1 MQTDHLISLNHLF
14 FHFVEHV
21 RAERFLTFREAD
33 GMEVYSTARV
43 AREVFALRRFLL
55 AGGLEGDRVAIFAEN
70 RPGWHIAD
78 FATLLARQ
86 VVVPVYPTLAPGQ
99 IEYLL
104 GHSGCRVVIVG
115 SRQQWN
121 VLAPLLPRLPQVRM
135 VIGLEEIEEAHASLP
150 RIVAEAP
157 EPDAAERE
165 GIRARSL
172 AVDPDSLATIVYT
185 SGTTGVPKG
194 VMLSHRNLVFDLGEC
209 LKRILSKTARQALSI
224 LPLAHVFERLLCY
237 GYFYKGVPIAYGD
250 PHALKELAK
259 IHRPQVMGCVP
270 RVLEKVQEAI
280 LTQIGS
286 MPGWRGAIA
295 RNLLDAGCRRA
306 RRRMAGKPGGWRA
319 ALLAPLADLLVH
331 ARIHRQLGGLEYL
344 ICGGAWLDPEVELFF
359 RGAGFDLLQG
369 YGLTETAPVITLNP
383 LTREK
388 LGSVGPALEGVQVR
402 LSEDGEILTRGP
414 HVMLGYYN
422 DPEATRQTFQEGWLL
437 TGDLGHIDEEGYLSI
452 TGRRKEML
460 VLSNGKNVCC
470 APVEQALQRSALIQ
484 QAFLVGEGRKF
495 AGALLVPH
503 RENLQRFAAEHR
515 IPYQKLEDLL
525 VSPAVTGAFR
535 EEIARCQTHL
545 SPFEQVKRF
554 GFLSPDALLD
564 PELITPTQKM
574 RRMVLEEKYAA
585 WIRQMYVQEEPLLI
599 PRSSGDQVMS
609 AGQPQ

>member
-1 MQTDHLISLNHLF
+1 MQTDHLTSLNHLF

-21 RAERFLTFREAD
+21 CAERFLSFQKPD
-33 GMEVYSTARV
+33 GMEVYSTDRV

-55 AGGLEGDRVAIFAEN
+55 DEGLEGDRVAIFSEN
-70 RPGWHIAD
+70 RPEWHIAD

-104 GHSGCRVVIVG
+104 GHSGCRVVMVG
-115 SRQQWN
+115 SRKQWE
-121 VLAPLLPRLPQVRM
+121 VLAPLLCRLPQVRR
-135 VIGLEEIEEAHASLP
+135 VIGLEEIGGPHASLP

-165 GIRARSL
+165 AIRTRSL
-172 AVDPDSLATIVYT
+172 GVDPESLATIVYT

-194 VMLSHRNLVFDLGEC
+194 VMLSHRNIVFDLGEC

-224 LPLAHVFERLLCY
+224 LPLAHVFERLLCF

-280 LTQIGS
+280 LAQIGS
-286 MPGWRGAIA
+286 MPAWRRAIA
-295 RNLLDAGCRRA
+295 RTLLDAGRRRA
-306 RRRMAGKPGGWRA
+306 RHHMTGESGGWQA
-319 ALLAPLADLLVH
+319 MLAPLADLLVH
-331 ARIHRQLGGLEYL
+331 RRIHRQLGGLDYL

-369 YGLTETAPVITLNP
+369 YGLTETAPVITVNP
-383 LTREK
+383 LMQEK

-422 DPEATRQTFQEGWLL
+422 DPEATRQTFHDGWLR

-452 TGRRKEML
+452 TGRRKEIL

-470 APVEQALQRSALIQ
+470 APVEQALQRSALVQ

-495 AGALLVPH
+495 VGALLVPH

-525 VSPAVTGAFR
+525 ASPAIAGAFR
-535 EEIARCQTHL
+535 EEIARCQAHL

-554 GFLSPDALLD
+554 CFLSPEALLD

-574 RRMVLEEKYAA
+574 RRRVLEEKYAV
-585 WIRQMYVQEEPLLI
+585 WIGQIYLQEEPLLI
-599 PRSSGDQVMS
+599 PRSSGDRVLS